1 MDMLASYEAAQKYK
15 NLIELRKAVQRAEEA
30 GMWVTDKTEAGFTSS
45 HYVYTPE
52 QALCLQRRQ
61 QELKE
66 LLATMRPRLVHG

>member
-1 MDMLASYEAAQKYK
+1 MHLDILSASEQAQKYK

-30 GMWVTDKTEAGFTSS
+30 GMWVDSPVGDSS
-45 HYVYTPE
+45 YRAYTPE

-66 LLATMRPRLVHG
+66 LLAAMRPQVVA